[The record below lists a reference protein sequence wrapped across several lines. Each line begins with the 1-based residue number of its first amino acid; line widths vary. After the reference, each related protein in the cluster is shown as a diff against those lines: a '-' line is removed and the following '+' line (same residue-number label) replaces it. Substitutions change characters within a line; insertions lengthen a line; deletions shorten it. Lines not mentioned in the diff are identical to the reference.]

1 MGSEGQSS
9 PRRVRLPEFLAGDP
23 IRGVGVLAVIT
34 VHAAFFSL
42 LYGNQVTVTGEGLTL
57 HQSFAAFGGR
67 FVGTLISTGGFA
79 LSLFFALSGYLIARP
94 FVFAVV
100 SGSKSPRISSYA
112 RNRVL
117 RIVPTYWA
125 VLTVVLLVY
134 GTNGAST
141 TQIFSTYGFI
151 DGWTHNPL
159 GRYLG
164 QAWSLRVEA
173 FFYVLVPIS
182 ALLLLGIMRRL
193 GAGLRLR
200 TAVAVGVPLAIAA
213 TVISVDTVWT
223 LERTNP
229 IVHLDVFMAGV
240 LFAALETF
248 LPVRVEQL
256 ASRHR
261 RLAWFGP
268 TIVAAAAFTTL
279 YCLQWFNPQSLALRS
294 TLIFLGLTGLLGGS
308 LLLQW
313 GTGGCWRLLDN
324 RPLRWLGQRSYSI
337 YMVHFAIIVALAP
350 RLERALDNNYRQTFV
365 VLLVASTAGS
375 VLLGVVFFRLV
386 EAPFMN
392 LKTFGWRSSERAA
405 VWRRAALWIPSWPR
419 AIVHARREAAAS
431 RASRRESAP
440 EPAAAA
446 EPSGPPTV
454 PGA

>member
-23 IRGVGVLAVIT
+23 IRGIGVLAVIT
-34 VHAAFFSL
+34 YHAAAFSL
-42 LYGNQVTVTGEGLTL
+42 LYGNQVTLAGEGLTL
-57 HQSFAAFGGR
+57 QPSFAALGR
-67 FVGTLISTGGFA
+67 FVGTLIETGGFA

-94 FVFAVV
+94 FVFAMVT
-100 SGSKSPRISSYA
+100 GSRLPRISSYA

-134 GTNGAST
+134 GTKGAST

-159 GRYLG
+159 ARVIG

-182 ALLLLGIMRRL
+182 AFLLLGIVRRL

-200 TAVAVGVPLAIAA
+200 TAVAIGAPLAIAA
-213 TVISVDTVWT
+213 TVIYVDTVWT
-223 LERTNP
+223 PERTNP
-229 IVHLDVFMAGV
+229 ILYLYIFMPGV
-240 LFAALETF
+240 LLAALETF
-248 LPVRVEQL
+248 LPPRVERL

-261 RLAWFGP
+261 WTAWVGP
-268 TIVAAAAFTTL
+268 TLVVVAALITL
-279 YCLQWFNPQSLALRS
+279 FCVQWFSPQSIALRA
-294 TLIFLGLTGLLGGS
+294 TLIFLGLLGLLGGS

-337 YMVHFAIIVALAP
+337 YIVHLAIVVELAP
-350 RLERALDNNYRQTFV
+350 RLERALDYNYKQTFI
-365 VLLVASTAGS
+365 VLEVASIGAS
-375 VLLGVVFFRLV
+375 VLLGMVVFRLV
-386 EAPFMN
+386 EAPFMS

-419 AIVHARREAAAS
+419 IIVRARRDAAAS
-431 RASRRESAP
+431 RANRLESAR
-440 EPAAAA
+440 ETAAAA
-446 EPSGPPTV
+446 EPPAV
-454 PGA
+454 PGDS